1 MVPNL
6 VKVMTIALLLIAP
19 SSVRAVVVPGELKL
33 GDTYHLVFL
42 TKEKQNAFS
51 TSIGTYNIFVQ
62 SQAAQNSILTG
73 PDLGVYWF
81 VRGTTLNDDAR
92 GNAVV
97 SAPVYLLD
105 GSTKV
110 ADGFDDIWD
119 GEIYFPINVDQFGSI
134 VGSPDTIFTG
144 SNSDGTTH
152 FDGVQRFLGS
162 TSNVALGDPTAT
174 NSNWISSAFTSVW
187 SDERSFYALSEELTV
202 VPEPA
207 AGSLVASGL
216 LIVFWRRRR
225 LRRDRA

>member
-1 MVPNL
+1 MRPNL
-6 VKVMTIALLLIAP
+6 AKVLTIVLLLNAP

-51 TSIGTYNIFVQ
+51 TSIGTYNTFVQ

-73 PDLGVYWF
+73 TDQGVDWF
-81 VRGTTLNDDAR
+81 VMGSTLNDNAR
-92 GNAVV
+92 DNAVV

-105 GSTKV
+105 GATKV

-119 GEIYFPINVDQFGSI
+119 GSVANPIDVDQFGFI
-134 VGSPDTIFTG
+134 VGSPDTLFTG
-144 SNSDGTTH
+144 SKSDGTTH
-152 FDGVQRFLGS
+152 FDGGVQRYLGS

-202 VPEPA
+202 VPEPMV
-207 AGSLVASGL
+207 GSLVASGL
-216 LIVFWRRRR
+216 LVVFWRRRR
-225 LRRDRA
+225 LPRN